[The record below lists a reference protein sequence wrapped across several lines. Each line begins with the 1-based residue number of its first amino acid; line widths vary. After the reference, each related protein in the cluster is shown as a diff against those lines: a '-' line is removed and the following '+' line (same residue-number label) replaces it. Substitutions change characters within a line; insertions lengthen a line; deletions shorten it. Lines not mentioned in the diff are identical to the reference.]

1 MKPSLPTSVG
11 RGVLAEPETPV
22 DKGETKGR
30 SNLVQRVLSALVFVP
45 GVLLLVE
52 GGRWPLL
59 GLVLVVAVRSA
70 WEWCYLSRAA
80 GYKPDLLLALPLTAG
95 WVLVLSFA
103 EAAPLFLYVMGSALL
118 FFVAALRRGTERYTA
133 NALLGLGAVLYAGL
147 LGSAPLLLVRSV
159 GSGPEAY
166 HLVAVLFISI
176 WLTDAAA
183 YFFGRQWGRKKLAP
197 SISPGKTVVG
207 FCGGLLG
214 SLLPLLLYSLL
225 PSFAL
230 VELAGMFLLVGFGG
244 QLGDLVESAF
254 KRDMGNVKDAPTLIP
269 GHGGLLD
276 RFDSYFFAF
285 PLAYIYAEFLG
296 VLRSL

>member
-1 MKPSLPTSVG
+1 M
-11 RGVLAEPETPV
+11 AEPKTTA
-22 DKGETKGR
+22 DKAEPKGR

-52 GGRWPLL
+52 GGRWTLFA
-59 GLVLVVAVRSA
+59 LVLVVVVRSA
-70 WEWCYLSRAA
+70 WEWCYLSKAA
-80 GYKPDLLLALPLTAG
+80 GYAPDSFLVLPLTAG
-95 WVLVLSFA
+95 WVFVLFFV
-103 EAAPLFLYVMGSALL
+103 ERDPFFIYVAGSALL

-133 NALLGLGAVLYAGL
+133 NALLGLGAVLYAGV

-159 GSGPEAY
+159 GSGPEVY
-166 HLVAVLFISI
+166 HLVAALFMSI

-183 YFFGRQWGRKKLAP
+183 YFCGRQWGRKKLAP

-214 SLLPLLLYSLL
+214 SLLPLFFYSFL

-230 VELAGMFLLVGFGG
+230 VELVGMFLLVGLGG

-254 KRDMGNVKDAPTLIP
+254 KRDMGNVKDAPGLIP